1 MSGPRIRSRR
11 ARSLALRVGLLVP
24 VIVLVAIP
32 MLDPGSSILNY
43 GVLTLMFVGLASAW
57 NIMGGFTGYISLGH
71 AGFFGLGAYS
81 TGLLVAHLH
90 LTGDYDS
97 LLMVPLTGVITAA
110 LAFPVGWIALRT
122 RAATFVIVTISVLFM
137 LQLLAT
143 NLKWLT
149 GGAQG
154 LSYPIP
160 HWDFTFY
167 EVPFYYAMLI
177 LAVLTIAISWWIR
190 RSKFGLGLLAIR
202 DDEDKALAVGVPTG
216 TYKLVAFVVS
226 AALVGMIAGVWGYYQ
241 GYIYP
246 AFAFDPLVS
255 ISMVLMAFLGGMGTV
270 SGPVIGALL
279 LKPAQLLLAYY
290 VGASRLYLLMYAA
303 VFLVVIQFLPQGIVP
318 SAAALVARVRRR
330 RNGRLGSSS
339 AVTDNQAVVP

>member
-1 MSGPRIRSRR
+1 V
-11 ARSLALRVGLLVP
+11 LAQRGGLLLP
-24 VIVLVAIP
+24 LLAVALIP
-32 MLDPGSSILNY
+32 LIAPGSSILNY

-71 AGFFGLGAYS
+71 AGFFGLGAYV

-110 LAFPVGWIALRT
+110 LAFPVGWVALRT

-143 NLKWLT
+143 NLTWLT

-160 HWDFTFY
+160 SWDFTFY

-177 LAVLTIAISWWIR
+177 LAVVTVAASWWIR
-190 RSKFGLGLLAIR
+190 RSKYGLGLLAIR

-216 TYKLVAFVVS
+216 KYKLVAFVVS

-290 VGASRLYLLMYAA
+290 VGASRLYLVMYAA
-303 VFLVVIQFLPQGIVP
+303 VFLVVIEFLPQGIVP
-318 SAAALVARVRRR
+318 SVAELVRRAR
-330 RNGRLGSSS
+330 RRGGGHLGSSS
-339 AVTDNQAVVP
+339 TVADSQAVAP